1 MAILT
6 KVITASV
13 GFAFTF
19 GAFGKATAQEAKL
32 AKNGTVVL
40 ARENRTPTMS
50 NSSLEELRK
59 SLSVLA
65 SNDAKAPGTTKG
77 TKTKTKSPTKPSKKR
92 KNI

>member
-40 ARENRTPTMS
+40 ARENHRPTRS
-50 NSSLEELRK
+50 TALEELRK
-59 SLSVLA
+59 SVMQLA
-65 SNDAKAPGTTKG
+65 STDAQKPTKG
-77 TKTKTKSPTKPSKKR
+77 TKTKTKSPTKPTKR

>member
-59 SLSVLA
+59 SLRVLA
-65 SNDAKAPGTTKG
+65 SNDAEPRKGTKG
-77 TKTKTKSPTKPSKKR
+77 TRTRTKSPTKPTKR